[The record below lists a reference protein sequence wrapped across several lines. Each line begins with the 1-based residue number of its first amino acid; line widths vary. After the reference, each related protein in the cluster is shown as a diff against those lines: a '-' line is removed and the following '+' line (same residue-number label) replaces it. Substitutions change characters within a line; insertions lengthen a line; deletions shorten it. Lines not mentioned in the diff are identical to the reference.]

1 MKKVVVII
9 VSTTRPTSRLH
20 YQTHYNNLTNIKI
33 MGQVKVAPTS
43 LKNEKIAVKEYKEI
57 QVTNYTIKHSW

>member
-1 MKKVVVII
+1 
-9 VSTTRPTSRLH
+9 
-20 YQTHYNNLTNIKI
+20 